1 MTSPLRRGGPTT
13 RRLKVPPHGVQ
24 GTGLVSPSYPMERRK
39 NPFNW
44 ASWRLLSQRE
54 QK

>member
-1 MTSPLRRGGPTT
+1 MRPLRQGKQTT
-13 RRLKVPPHGVQ
+13 RRLKVPLMVSRGLA
-24 GTGLVSPSYPMERRK
+24 LVSPSYPMERRK